1 MSNLYNY
8 LETKSKEEFNLIT
21 SYILLLLISRWEI
34 KILVLI
40 IFKDTTKDILR
51 LIKNIYIY
59 WSDKEDRL
67 KEDNNLT

>member
-59 WSDKEDRL
+59 WSDKEDGL